1 MRTRSAQ
8 PVVRYGLGAL
18 LAFAALN
25 AVGGGYYGL
34 SGANGIPRE
43 WLRGSPFSD
52 YFVPSL
58 VLMTVVGGSLLLAAI
73 AVFARWRH
81 DRWLATAAGVI
92 VLGWVTVEVAIIGYV
107 SWMQPA
113 TAAAGAMILVLGWR
127 LQPSTGL
134 RRLRR
139 KLAA

>member
-1 MRTRSAQ
+1 MRSA
-8 PVVRYGLGAL
+8 LGAL
-18 LAFAALN
+18 LAFGALN
-25 AVGGGYYGL
+25 ALGGGYYGL
-34 SGANGIPRE
+34 AGAKGIPRE
-43 WLRGSPFSD
+43 WLRGSGFSD

-58 VLMTVVGGSLLLAAI
+58 VLMTVVGGSFLLAAV

-92 VLGWVTVEVAIIGYV
+92 VLGWLAVEVAIIGYV

-113 TAAAGAMILVLGWR
+113 TAVAGALVLGLAWR
-127 LQPSTGL
+127 LQPSTPP

-139 KLAA
+139 SAT